1 MNIML
6 RKARWIR
13 IFVIISS
20 ALCVLVRLE
29 PQAWANDYLYVTN
42 IDSDIVSVIDAD
54 QGAVIREVKVGKEP
68 CDIAVAPSGDTIAVS
83 HEDRIGD
90 VWFLDRK
97 TLKPIRKVLLAE
109 EKVRKTNCFFLAFS
123 KDGRNLYA
131 VNQFSGSFYAVDSS
145 AGKVIKTVRI
155 GDDKPQKPQRLQGM
169 VLSPDGKSIYIPDSN
184 NGKVLVLDAERV
196 VIRDTIHIGGDPF
209 AVNIS
214 PDGKTL
220 YVADAADSSL
230 ILYSLESKAVLKRIP
245 VGIAPMGIAV
255 SNDGAFVFVSNKLSY
270 SVTVID
276 ARAKEPAANIPV
288 GAYPIGIVVSPDGKR
303 VYAANYNENN
313 VSIIDT
319 GSMKE
324 ISRVPTT
331 FTPVNITLYGLK

>member
-1 MNIML
+1 M
-6 RKARWIR
+6 
-13 IFVIISS
+13 
-20 ALCVLVRLE
+20 
-29 PQAWANDYLYVTN
+29 YVTN

-54 QGAVIREVKVGKEP
+54 EGAVIREVKVGKEP
-68 CDIAVAPSGDTIAVS
+68 CDVVVAPSGDTIAVS

-97 TLKPIRKVLLAE
+97 TLKPAHKVLLAE

-123 KDGRNLYA
+123 KDGRNLYG
-131 VNQFSGSFYAVDSS
+131 VNQFSGTFYVVDSS
-145 AGKVIKTVRI
+145 DGKVIKTLRI
-155 GDDKPQKPQRLQGM
+155 GDEKPQKPQRLQGM

-184 NGKVLVLDAERV
+184 NSKVLVIDAERV
-196 VIRDTIHIGGDPF
+196 VIRDTIHIGGDPS

-220 YVADAADSSL
+220 YVADAEDSSL
-230 ILYSLESKAVLKRIP
+230 ILYSLESTAVLKRIP

-255 SNDGAFVFVSNKLSY
+255 SKDGAFVFVSNKLSY

-276 ARAKEPAANIPV
+276 ARAKESAANIPV
-288 GAYPIGIVVSPDGKR
+288 GAFPIGIAVSQDGKR
-303 VYAANYNENN
+303 VYVANYNENN

-319 GSMKE
+319 SSNKE

-331 FTPVNITLYGLK
+331 FTPVNITLYGLE